1 MTEQTT
7 ELAAVVAAYFRDR
20 PPRRLWSCNPAECM
34 DVELWQSLS
43 SNGFTAVGIG
53 ERLGGSGGTAAEA
66 AVLLSLS
73 GRFAAAIPL
82 AEHLWLAGWL
92 LAHADMLVPDGPMTA
107 AAGDLSIERT
117 RTGWEVSG
125 VLSRV
130 AWARS
135 CTDVVVLCPDGTVA
149 VIPTSACSIAH
160 GSNIVGEPRDQV
172 ELCRV
177 SLSADRFGQTTLTPA
192 DLLARGAV
200 GRLIQVD
207 GAAHAAL
214 ERSLRYVRER
224 EQFGRPLGRFQAV
237 QQRLAVVAR
246 ECALLHAGVQLCLT
260 AGAVPDRLP
269 DVSVLDIA
277 AAKLNAARS
286 VPVIVANVHQVHG
299 AIGITSEYGLGEL
312 TLRMS
317 GWVTE
322 FGTDAYWAGIL
333 AHGCSRDDVWD
344 VVIGA
349 AGAPGPTEPPDRT

>member
-1 MTEQTT
+1 MTEQSP
-7 ELAAVVAAYFRDR
+7 ELAAAAAAYFQDR
-20 PPRRLWSCNPAECM
+20 PPHRLWSGDPAECL
-34 DVELWQSLS
+34 DVELWRSLF
-43 SNGFTAVGIG
+43 SNGFTGVGIG
-53 ERLGGSGGTAAEA
+53 ERLGGSGGTAADA

-82 AEHLWLAGWL
+82 AEHLWLAGWV
-92 LAHADMLVPDGPMTA
+92 LAHADLVVPDGPITA
-107 AAGDLSIERT
+107 AAGDLSMERT

-135 CTDVVVLCPDGTVA
+135 CTDVVVLRPDGAVA
-149 VIPTSACSIAH
+149 VIPTPACSITH
-160 GSNIVGEPRDQV
+160 GSNIIGEPRDRV

-177 SLSADRFGQTTLTPA
+177 NLSADRVGQSTLTPA
-192 DLLARGAV
+192 NLLARGAV

-207 GAAHAAL
+207 GAAQAAL
-214 ERSLRYVRER
+214 ERSLRYVGER
-224 EQFGRPLGRFQAV
+224 EQFGRPLARFQAV

-246 ECALLHAGVQLCLT
+246 ECALLDAGVRLCLP
-260 AGAVPDRLP
+260 AGGVPDRLP

-277 AAKLNAARS
+277 AAKLNAARA
-286 VPVIVANVHQVHG
+286 VPVIIANVHQVHG

-322 FGTDAYWAGIL
+322 FGTDGHWAEIL
-333 AHGCSRDDVWD
+333 AHGCTRDDVWD

-349 AGAPGPTEPPDRT
+349 AG